1 MRYGLILNGKKI
13 DDLKTEIF
21 VKSEYS
27 IAEMMDIL
35 KNYPCEL
42 KDESEILNLA
52 RYLIEDNNSDYV
64 EYDPERR

>member
-1 MRYGLILNGKKI
+1 
-13 DDLKTEIF
+13 
-21 VKSEYS
+21 
-27 IAEMMDIL
+27 MMDIL